1 MKMMKVGR
9 SHKVGHGV
17 MAWPERHDGMVIDV
31 PVVRCC
37 DPVSPKVKRVGA
49 DAELAQDGRDR

>member
-17 MAWPERHDGMVIDV
+17 MICTERHDGMVIDV
-31 PVVRCC
+31 PGVRCC
-37 DPVSPKVKRVGA
+37 DPVSPKVKRAGA